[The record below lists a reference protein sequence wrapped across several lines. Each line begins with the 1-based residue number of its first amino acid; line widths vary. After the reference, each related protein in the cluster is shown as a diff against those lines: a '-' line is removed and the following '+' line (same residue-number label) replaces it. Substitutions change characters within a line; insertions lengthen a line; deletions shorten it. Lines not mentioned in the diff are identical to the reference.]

1 MLIIK
6 EKTASA
12 SFDMTPI
19 IDIVFLL
26 IIFFMLV
33 CQFIAAEN
41 FQVTVPD
48 QINAANPHEA
58 DIDQLTTVTVIA
70 RGEKQAAAFA
80 VGPDIIGTP
89 ETENITDLLTA
100 AIDTRLETTNPNRRI
115 INLRIDK
122 SIPYST
128 TRIALEAISESSAT
142 DIKLAATKQ

>member
-12 SFDMTPI
+12 RFDMTPV

-48 QINAANPHEA
+48 RIDAANPHDVDA
-58 DIDQLTTVTVIA
+58 DQLTTVTVIA
-70 RGEKQAAAFA
+70 RGEEEAAFA
-80 VGPDIIGTP
+80 VGAEIIGTP
-89 ETENITDLLTA
+89 ETKNITDLLTI
-100 AIDTRLETTNPNRRI
+100 AIDTRLETANPHRRV

>member
-6 EKTASA
+6 EKTGSA
-12 SFDMTPI
+12 RFDMTPV

-48 QINAANPHEA
+48 RIDAANPHEA
-58 DIDQLTTVTVIA
+58 DVDKLTTVTVIA
-70 RGEKQAAAFA
+70 RGENPHAFA
-80 VGPDIIGTP
+80 VGPDIIGTS
-89 ETENITDLLTA
+89 ETENITELLTA
-100 AIDTRLETTNPNRRI
+100 ARDTRMETLNPNRRI

-128 TRIALEAISESSAT
+128 SRIALEAISESSAT
-142 DIKLAATKQ
+142 DIKLAAIKQ

>member
-1 MLIIK
+1 MLIIR

-48 QINAANPHEA
+48 RIDAANPHEP
-58 DIDQLTTVTVIA
+58 DIDQLTTVTVID
-70 RGEKQAAAFA
+70 RDDKAAAFA
-80 VGPDIIGTP
+80 VGAEIIGTP
-89 ETENITDLLTA
+89 ETENISDLLTA
-100 AIDTRLETTNPNRRI
+100 AIDTRLETSNGNRRI

-128 TRIALEAISESSAT
+128 SRIALEAISESSAT

>member
-48 QINAANPHEA
+48 QIDAANPHEA

-70 RGEKQAAAFA
+70 RGEQAAAFA

-100 AIDTRLETTNPNRRI
+100 AIDTRMETTNPNRRI

>member
-12 SFDMTPI
+12 RFDMTPV

-48 QINAANPHEA
+48 RIDAANPHEA

-70 RGEKQAAAFA
+70 RGEQAAFA

-89 ETENITDLLTA
+89 ETENITDLLIA